1 MFKAKER
8 KTDKLFSIYIRT
20 KDGWRCIACDLEN
33 GSKDYSENKRG
44 LHCSH
49 YWGRGHENTRFDP
62 ENCDSL
68 CWYHHKFGWGHGDG
82 RNEYTAYMRKKLGD
96 KGFDLL
102 DVRAHTYKKRDDKLD
117 MIILKEL
124 LKQETAGAL
133 IE

>member
-1 MFKAKER
+1 MLKTKER
-8 KTDKLFSIYIRT
+8 KTDTKFSRYVRT
-20 KDGWRCIACDLEN
+20 RDGWRCIACGDN
-33 GSKDYSENKRG
+33 SKDYSENKRG

-62 ENCDSL
+62 ENCIAL

-82 RNEYTAYMRKKLGD
+82 RNEYTSYMRKKLGD

-117 MIILKEL
+117 EIIIKQLLKEVNL
-124 LKQETAGAL
+124 WK
-133 IE
+133 I